1 MKFIPTTATAVE
13 KLKRSAKNL
22 RKETRTSLAVALEC
36 IAKTAGYDN
45 WKHVTVCLEQT
56 ASPSK
61 DNTHLP
67 KVISDFLA
75 QQLKD
80 SPPRTEVLD
89 AMANGLVFA
98 MDVKDAEELNLDRKS
113 DLDECES
120 IWPVAAANMWKVL
133 VYTKNPENDKCLADF
148 KQDDELLSTA
158 LDDLM
163 NYRFFRYT
171 GTEMPS
177 SFEEAYA
184 LVFRRMYLPPAF
196 VWVKGKFMDMDNVR
210 EIKLDD
216 KVIYSSN
223 PSGVTTQIVNPAA
236 VTLADLADSKLTS
249 RITRRGFIPKL
260 SITKLSPSLYDYHV
274 TYRGEAM
281 SSDVGLTSISEAL
294 SSASDITGDIE
305 GFEVAY
311 QGIVVGTY
319 PVETL
324 RSFPESVARDAL
336 ATVTPFTGG

>member
-22 RKETRTSLAVALEC
+22 RKETRTSLAVALES
-36 IAKTAGYDN
+36 IAKSAGYDN

-56 ASPSK
+56 ASQSK
-61 DNTHLP
+61 DDTNLP

-75 QQLKD
+75 HQLKD
-80 SPPRTEVLD
+80 SPPSPEILD
-89 AMANGLVFA
+89 AIANGLVFA

-120 IWPVAAANMWKVL
+120 VWPVAAADMWKVL

-148 KQDDELLSTA
+148 KQGDELLNTA

-171 GTEMPS
+171 GAEIPS

-184 LVFRRMYLPPAF
+184 LVFRRMYFPPAF
-196 VWVKGKFMDMDNVR
+196 VWVKGKFIDMDNVR

-216 KVIYSSN
+216 KVIYSSS
-223 PSGVTTQIVNPAA
+223 PHGLSSQIISTET
-236 VTLADLADSKLTS
+236 VTLADLAGSTLTS
-249 RITRRGFIPKL
+249 RMTRRGFIPKL
-260 SITKLSPSLYDYHV
+260 SISKVASNLYDYHV
-274 TYRGEAM
+274 TYEGQAM
-281 SSDVGLTSISEAL
+281 SSDIGFTSISEAL
-294 SSASDITGDIE
+294 YSASKMTGDIE
-305 GFEVAY
+305 GFQVDY
-311 QGIVVGTY
+311 QGIVVGIY
-319 PVETL
+319 AADSLLSSADSVE
-324 RSFPESVARDAL
+324 RAAL
-336 ATVTPFTGG
+336 ATVAPLMS